1 MVFGAGGI
9 GESVVTIRQL
19 VLTTSTFLWSANR
32 RTILLRYQI
41 DCSAHLLR
49 EGSNA
54 TGTPFQV
61 ARGAWKMFLF
71 WWKNLTSIF
80 FFFKKGPFI
89 FSNINYEVNNQY
101 ISWSNIRKQERKKE
115 PLLGW
120 REQVSCYITT
130 QQFHTTSSL
139 TIAFMELFFPYTH
152 ILFLVHKI
160 HFWSLV
166 LSQQKFQ
173 WTEYHNFGHFM
184 SLFCIIS
191 PCWQVKFVFYQH
203 NTYRNWDVYPVFSLD
218 GGSCLSTN

>member
-32 RTILLRYQI
+32 RAILLKYQI
-41 DCSAHLLR
+41 DRSAHLLR

-54 TGTPFQV
+54 TETPFQV

-71 WWKNLTSIF
+71 LWKNLTRIF
-80 FFFKKGPFI
+80 FFFWKGPFI

-101 ISWSNIRKQERKKE
+101 ISWSNIRKQECKKE

-120 REQVSCYITT
+120 RVQVSCYITT

-139 TIAFMELFFPYTH
+139 TIAFMELFYS
-152 ILFLVHKI
+152 I
-160 HFWSLV
+160 HSYSL
-166 LSQQKFQ
+166 
-173 WTEYHNFGHFM
+173 
-184 SLFCIIS
+184 
-191 PCWQVKFVFYQH
+191 PCA
-203 NTYRNWDVYPVFSLD
+203 
-218 GGSCLSTN
+218 